1 MNKAVSNNI
10 SHESASFSEDI
21 LQSASEERYIDPRL
35 IEQNRRINRFQ
46 ASQQVT
52 HIVLHITPTAVALDN
67 IIPPAEFTYDLH
79 SIKLLFPHQPVVDI
93 NELLSEG
100 NKVELKKLGKKLANL
115 IRLEYTAEGVKY
127 SMIGALSEPVLTS
140 FPWPGDEVVIMSDSE
155 EEEEHDQEDVEV
167 QLEVEVAEE
176 EEEEKVIEEP
186 VIDKLEEED
195 ELIEES
201 EDLEEVVVIE
211 AKEEE
216 LPPPPTTTN
225 TSTPPSSTDRDW
237 KCPFHSDS
245 TAPPSST
252 TEASTETT
260 TEATTSHC
268 QCIRREVTLKG
279 SDLWI
284 YANILHPTT
293 PTPLN
298 TIETTD
304 TLNNNN
310 NNTAYIPISSDINLS
325 TCCHQLPGISVIQC
339 SNTII
344 LYAVDKIDDHLHCEV
359 TLTPLWINNLLLIA
373 KNEYYTDV
381 DINTTTADVNATT
394 TTITYPVSSLGVV
407 TIDLTKH
414 QRLFNEILSYLFQS
428 TYVDLFLSRKTKL
441 MKLIIK

>member
-21 LQSASEERYIDPRL
+21 LQAASEERYIDPRL

-155 EEEEHDQEDVEV
+155 EEEQHQEDIEV

-176 EEEEKVIEEP
+176 EKVIGEP
-186 VIDKLEEED
+186 VIDKLEED

-201 EDLEEVVVIE
+201 EDIEEEVTVVEE

-216 LPPPPTTTN
+216 VELPQPPPTTTN
-225 TSTPPSSTDRDW
+225 TTTPPSSSDRDW

-252 TEASTETT
+252 TEASTGTT
-260 TEATTSHC
+260 TEATSHC

-279 SDLWI
+279 SELWI
-284 YANILHPTT
+284 FANILHPTT

-298 TIETTD
+298 IIETTE

-310 NNTAYIPISSDINLS
+310 NNTEYIPISSDINLS
-325 TCCHQLPGISVIQC
+325 TCCHHLSGISVIQC

-344 LYAVDKIDDHLHCEV
+344 LHAVDKIDDHLHCEV

-381 DINTTTADVNATT
+381 DIKATTADVNATT
-394 TTITYPVSSLGVV
+394 TTTYPVSSLGVV

-414 QRLFNEILSYLFQS
+414 QRLFNEILAYLFQS
-428 TYVDLFLSRKTKL
+428 SYVDLFLSRKTKL